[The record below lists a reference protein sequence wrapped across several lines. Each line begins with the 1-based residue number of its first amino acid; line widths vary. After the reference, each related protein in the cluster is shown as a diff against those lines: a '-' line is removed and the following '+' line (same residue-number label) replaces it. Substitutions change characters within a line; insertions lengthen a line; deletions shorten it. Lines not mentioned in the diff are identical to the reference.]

1 MADKLWFLIVA
12 IGPVLLGLVLAFALM
27 RKRRIS
33 SVEKARQE
41 EAVEQ
46 LYDKP
51 EGGRQPTYRQN

>member
-1 MADKLWFLIVA
+1 MVPDR
-12 IGPVLLGLVLAFALM
+12 GDRPVLLGLVLAFALM